1 MCNDEVELLAW
12 FLEVKRH
19 RGEDGCV
26 GEAVGAVFPEG
37 KGRRGWG
44 GGDWVGVD
52 MLRKRLVEE
61 GVKEQ
66 DLARGGEMFETG

>member
-1 MCNDEVELLAW
+1 M
-12 FLEVKRH
+12 
-19 RGEDGCV
+19 
-26 GEAVGAVFPEG
+26 GAVFPERNR
-37 KGRRGWG
+37 RRGWG

-52 MLRKRLVEE
+52 VLWKRLVEE